1 MQYLIAL
8 KNTALMVAVLLL
20 NLVSFSVHTS
30 AMPAMSHEMNSGMK
44 HSSSDSA
51 SCATLCRTA
60 VFSKEES
67 LDSNNGEENDE
78 PVVPFYVLTEGWH
91 FNDSIVSQER
101 YADSVK
107 PPPKIPIYI
116 LYGVFRA

>member
-1 MQYLIAL
+1 MKYLKAFKNAAL
-8 KNTALMVAVLLL
+8 VVAVMLL
-20 NLVSFSVHTS
+20 NSVTFAAHTS
-30 AMPAMSHEMNSGMK
+30 AMPTMSHEVNGGMH

-51 SCATLCRTA
+51 SCATQCRTA
-60 VFSKEES
+60 VFNKEE
-67 LDSNNGEENDE
+67 LVASNNDEEDDE
-78 PVVPFYVLTEGWH
+78 PVLPFYLQNQARQ
-91 FNDSIVSQER
+91 FSDSQVSQKL